1 MTLEKYTRDYLVRS
15 YETDRNNNLRIV
27 TLLNIFQ
34 DMADKSAYEMGLGL
48 DYVYSKGLGWVG
60 SNYEMIIDRLP
71 KMHERIHI
79 TSWPAAEKK
88 VAAIREFEVF
98 GEDGKSIIRASS
110 QWVLLNIEK
119 MRPVSLKENLPEYRI
134 VPERVIDTDFPK
146 IRETERTDVETK
158 FRVRF
163 DDIDLNRHVNN
174 AVYVLWA
181 CEAVDP
187 EFRLTHNPKHIEMSF
202 KKEGR
207 IGEKIKVITEC
218 DGLNSICSI
227 QTYGGG
233 DDRELARAKIEWQPW
248 IEE

>member
-1 MTLEKYTRDYLVRS
+1 
-15 YETDRNNNLRIV
+15 
-27 TLLNIFQ
+27 
-34 DMADKSAYEMGLGL
+34 
-48 DYVYSKGLGWVG
+48 
-60 SNYEMIIDRLP
+60 
-71 KMHERIHI
+71 
-79 TSWPAAEKK
+79 
-88 VAAIREFEVF
+88 
-98 GEDGKSIIRASS
+98 
-110 QWVLLNIEK
+110 
-119 MRPVSLKENLPEYRI
+119 MRPVSLKENLPEYQI
-134 VPERVIDTDFPK
+134 IPERVIDTDFPK